1 MEGKRRREGRQDGE
15 VENKGGSNHKA
26 EAVKKEKR
34 KKRKRRM
41 EKKMISRSRIVNASP
56 DSARAPRAV
65 VWILV

>member
-41 EKKMISRSRIVNASP
+41 EKK
-56 DSARAPRAV
+56 
-65 VWILV
+65 